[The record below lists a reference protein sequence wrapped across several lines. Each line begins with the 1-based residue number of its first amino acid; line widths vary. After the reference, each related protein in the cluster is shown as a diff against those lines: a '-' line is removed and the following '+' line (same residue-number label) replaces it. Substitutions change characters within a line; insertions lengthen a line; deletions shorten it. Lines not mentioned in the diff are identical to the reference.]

1 MSDLR
6 RFYQGISYTS
16 KETDAISSLDAPR
29 VARIRGRSHET
40 ENMPHSLKIKK
51 IVLPVRWQ
59 IALNLRLNW
68 LTGAAFM
75 LYS

>member
-1 MSDLR
+1 MRL
-6 RFYQGISYTS
+6 
-16 KETDAISSLDAPR
+16 K
-29 VARIRGRSHET
+29 
-40 ENMPHSLKIKK
+40 MPHSLRIKK